1 MKSSKLT
8 EIFKNGNIVIP
19 MYLLKNYKN
28 MNLGLDEFVYLMYL
42 YHHGDNF
49 VFDPA
54 TFSNDLNISL
64 SDVMVL
70 SDNLTNKGFINVS
83 VVENDKGYVEDII
96 TLEGFYNKIKSFL
109 VDDSANDSEGST
121 ANESTV
127 YEVIEKEFGRTI
139 SPFEY
144 EIINAWIQNG
154 YSDEIIIEAVKEA
167 VFNGVSTLK
176 YIDKIL
182 YEWNKKGIK
191 TIEDVEKNRQKR
203 SNEVE
208 SNKEKDTNI
217 DLDIVDWDWFEDE

>member
-19 MYLLKNYKN
+19 MYLLKNYKS
-28 MNLGLDEFVYLMYL
+28 MNLSLEEFVYLMYL

-49 VFDPA
+49 IFDPA
-54 TFSNDLNISL
+54 TFSDELNIPL

-70 SDNLTNKGFINVS
+70 SDSLTNKGFINVT
-83 VVENDKGYVEDII
+83 VVKNDKGYVEDII
-96 TLEGFYNKIKSFL
+96 ILDGFFNKIKTFL
-109 VDDSANDSEGST
+109 VEESVNDNGDSQVNKSS
-121 ANESTV
+121 V

-139 SPFEY
+139 SSFEY
-144 EIINAWIQNG
+144 EIINAWLQSD

-191 TIEDVEKNRQKR
+191 TVEDVEKNRKKR
-203 SNEVE
+203 NNETE
-208 SNKEKDTNI
+208 NNKEIDSNI